1 MDLYFPTEAVAETPV
16 NPITS
21 AVVKLPTEVVDE
33 TPVKFCTAD
42 PNPTKEPKVNSACI
56 PDNNSCIIWHNHRT
70 YLLVVIPNPVKSASC
85 EVTPAAVPCD
95 EVIACPVGD
104 TSSFGATAV
113 PCATVDSCP
122 VNPMN

>member
-1 MDLYFPTEAVAETPV
+1 M
-16 NPITS
+16 TS
-21 AVVKLPTEVVDE
+21 AVVKLPTEPVDE

-42 PNPTKEPKVNSACI
+42 PNPTKEPKVF
-56 PDNNSCIIWHNHRT
+56 
-70 YLLVVIPNPVKSASC
+70 LLVILIIKLHHLVQQQNLFLVIVNPVKSASC
-85 EVTPAAVPCD
+85 EVTPASVPCA

-122 VNPMN
+122 VNPIN